1 MVLDDQ
7 TRAELLEIVKTAV
20 NAAVESRP
28 LSIDEVQWVRMA
40 IQAEAERAEL
50 RKAIITKSLAGLA
63 WVFLVFIGGILL
75 TGFKDH
81 IK

>member
-1 MVLDDQ
+1 MLLDDQ

-50 RKAIITKSLAGLA
+50 RKAIITKSLTGLA